1 MAKPQPKPAKPEAA
15 NAFQTSDTKLA
26 ACLVALGF
34 PYEHR
39 LRHRQSDG
47 KDYIDFAFGTRS
59 QRPQFATFT
68 IAIARFFKNGAL
80 PPMHPLCVMMRAL
93 KNRDCMMD
101 MIKGTPM
108 RLVSVADGCM
118 TEFRHGA
125 ENPQLLTLPREIR
138 LPDMD
143 LAVCLAGLGIPP
155 QSITGSPPA
164 HVFHLARHG
173 YTLRGDKPKVPI
185 MHDAHHLLRRA
196 PTAADPQHLALED
209 EQPLHP
215 MVLSYDALTIRAELQ
230 ALIRKTMPSLI
241 VEQAGMAAE
250 ISLNYTGRVMKKLA
264 ARFGTTPA
272 L

>member
-1 MAKPQPKPAKPEAA
+1 MPAKAEAP

-39 LRHRQSDG
+39 LRHRQRDS
-47 KDYIDFAFGTRS
+47 KDYIAFAFGTRS
-59 QRPQFATFT
+59 QRSQFASFT
-68 IAIARFFKNGAL
+68 IAIARLFKQGAL
-80 PPMHPLCVMMRAL
+80 PAMHPLCVMMRAL

-101 MIKGTPM
+101 MMKGTPM

-125 ENPQLLTLPREIR
+125 ENPQLLTLPREIP
-138 LPDMD
+138 LTDMD
-143 LAVCLAGLGIPP
+143 LAVCLAGFGIPP
-155 QSITGSPPA
+155 QAITGTRPT
-164 HVFHLARHG
+164 HVFHHARHG
-173 YTLRGDKPKVPI
+173 YTLRSAETKAPI
-185 MHDAHHLLRRA
+185 MHDARHLLRRA
-196 PTAADPQHLALED
+196 PTAADPLHLALED

-215 MVLSYDALTIRAELQ
+215 MVLSYDVLTVRTELQ

-250 ISLNYTGRVMKKLA
+250 ISLNYSGRVMKKLA